1 MTRDE
6 LIAAMQATTAK
17 PTAVDVPKWGTVYV
31 RSRTLEEVD
40 ADAEKEEQAQAQD
53 KAENKHRRLARAVAN
68 VMCDEQGTRIFNGA
82 DLDLIAAQPYY
93 ILRKVLTAA
102 GGEDDNEGKPGGAT
116 S

>member
-1 MTRDE
+1 
-6 LIAAMQATTAK
+6 
-17 PTAVDVPKWGTVYV
+17 
-31 RSRTLEEVD
+31 
-40 ADAEKEEQAQAQD
+40 
-53 KAENKHRRLARAVAN
+53 VAN